1 MPVAWINEE
10 TLKSRELSNPFKE
23 KLYNSVCKMVC
34 EENGFAY
41 KSAPASGFV
50 QYKAFIGKG
59 NNSQC
64 VRQLLKQRW
73 WWQLHDKEE
82 IDGMNFIWTMWRKND
97 ILKLLPQ
104 HKGEEL

>member
-1 MPVAWINEE
+1 MLQLTFRNKELHYDLGGIQVLAKALGIKVPVAWINEE

-41 KSAPASGFV
+41 KPAPATGFV

-59 NNSQC
+59 NNS
-64 VRQLLKQRW
+64 
-73 WWQLHDKEE
+73 
-82 IDGMNFIWTMWRKND
+82 
-97 ILKLLPQ
+97 
-104 HKGEEL
+104 